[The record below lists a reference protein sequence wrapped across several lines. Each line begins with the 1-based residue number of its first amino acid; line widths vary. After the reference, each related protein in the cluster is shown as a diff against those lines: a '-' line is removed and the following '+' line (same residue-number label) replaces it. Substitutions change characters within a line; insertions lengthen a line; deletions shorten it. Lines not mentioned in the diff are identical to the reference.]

1 MKLLK
6 TFLSV
11 LIALGF
17 SLTTYAQN
25 DITQAFASGNISKI
39 ENFLGNQIEVSIL
52 NGSNVCDKQKAKS
65 LLEDFF
71 RKHHPSNYSQTLK
84 TEKDK
89 SGLYVG
95 KLYTNNGV
103 FNLFITT
110 TKESS
115 RHIIQQIKINKIN

>member
-1 MKLLK
+1 MSLLK
-6 TFLSV
+6 RLLAV
-11 LIALGF
+11 LLALGF
-17 SLTTYAQN
+17 SLTVSAQT
-25 DITQAFASGNISKI
+25 DITQAFANGDISKI
-39 ENFLGNQIEVSIL
+39 ENFLGNQIEVNIQ
-52 NGSNVCDKQKAKS
+52 NAVNVCNKSKAKT

-71 RKHHPSNYSQTLK
+71 RKNRPSNYSQTLK

-110 TKESS
+110 SKESS